1 MSTDLVK
8 KQYIQDETG
17 VVYKDCST
25 HFLQLSPWEFGSD
38 RRIMENDI
46 GNYKYISYKNACMIV
61 NQQFNK
67 TTEKW
72 EFDGKKYI
80 ADAIGTDTNKE
91 AYANM
96 IKTLPNHTITIES
109 MLNPVSL
116 KLVKH
121 KGKIYYIFI
130 IEQYLPRVQAYNL
143 FGEFCQWVGIDKCK
157 PIYCEDTKKYI

>member
-25 HFLQLSPWEFGSD
+25 HFLQLSPWEVGSD

-46 GNYKYISYKNACMIV
+46 GNYKYISYQNACMIV
-61 NQQFNK
+61 IQQFNK

-80 ADAIGTDTNKE
+80 ADAIGTETNKE

-96 IKTLPNHTITIES
+96 SGCRRGQCFTWCPTEIVWLRRQHQT
-109 MLNPVSL
+109 
-116 KLVKH
+116 
-121 KGKIYYIFI
+121 
-130 IEQYLPRVQAYNL
+130 
-143 FGEFCQWVGIDKCK
+143 
-157 PIYCEDTKKYI
+157 

>member
-1 MSTDLVK
+1 MSNDTK
-8 KQYIQDETG
+8 KYIQDEQG
-17 VVYKDCST
+17 VVYKDCSS
-25 HFLQLSPWEFGSD
+25 HFLTLSPWTFGSD
-38 RRIMENDI
+38 RRVMEQDI

-61 NQQFNK
+61 NQQFSS

-80 ADAIGTDTNKE
+80 ADAIGPDTNKE
-91 AYANM
+91 TYANM
-96 IKTLPNHTITIES
+96 IKTLPNHVITIED
-109 MLNPVSL
+109 MYNPVSL

-130 IEQYLPRVQAYNL
+130 IDQYLPRVQAYNL

-157 PIYCEDTKKYI
+157 PIYCEDDKKYI